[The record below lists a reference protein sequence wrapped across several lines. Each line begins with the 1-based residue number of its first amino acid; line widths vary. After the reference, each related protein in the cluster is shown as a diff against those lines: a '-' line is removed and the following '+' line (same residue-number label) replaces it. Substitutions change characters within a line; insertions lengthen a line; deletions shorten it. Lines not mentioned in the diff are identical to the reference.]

1 MTRTKLEKDVSEL
14 RQTVIAKERMVQKR
28 SKELD
33 VLLNYK
39 EKEYPL
45 KAVKI
50 DQLKEQ
56 CEMMIEKND
65 AELVELEIQIAEEW
79 DKCDQTM
86 NAVKRDLETKAT
98 QVS

>member
-1 MTRTKLEKDVSEL
+1 M
-14 RQTVIAKERMVQKR
+14 QKR
-28 SKELD
+28 SQELD

-45 KAVKI
+45 KTVKI

-56 CEMMIEKND
+56 CEIMIEKND
-65 AELVELEIQIAEEW
+65 SELAELEVQIAEEW

-86 NAVKRDLETKAT
+86 NALKRDLETKAT
-98 QVS
+98 RVS

>member
-1 MTRTKLEKDVSEL
+1 M
-14 RQTVIAKERMVQKR
+14 IAKEWLVQKKSR
-28 SKELD
+28 ELD

-56 CEMMIEKND
+56 CELVVENND
-65 AELVELEIQIAEEW
+65 AEVEDLELQIAEEW
-79 DKCDQTM
+79 EKCDKAMGTI
-86 NAVKRDLETKAT
+86 KRDLETKAT
-98 QVS
+98 HVSLLLIVINSLST